1 MGKRWED
8 DDPFEDLYKGWR
20 VDCDV
25 RAGGEY
31 MQRVILLAEEEID
44 QMCGLFADYR
54 RYIGIHKAK
63 ERCKRGSPWR
73 SQNLTTQP
81 FNTSGT

>member
-1 MGKRWED
+1 MDVRGGRQPVGKRWED

-44 QMCGLFADYR
+44 QMCGLL
-54 RYIGIHKAK
+54 
-63 ERCKRGSPWR
+63 
-73 SQNLTTQP
+73 LTT
-81 FNTSGT
+81 GDI